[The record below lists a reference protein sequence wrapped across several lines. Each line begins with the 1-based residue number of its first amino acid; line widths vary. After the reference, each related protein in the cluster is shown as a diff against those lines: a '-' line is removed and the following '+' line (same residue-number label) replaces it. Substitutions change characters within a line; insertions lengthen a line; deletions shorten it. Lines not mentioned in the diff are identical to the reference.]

1 MFRTSRKRK
10 RKRLTTWD
18 CTSWEATNCC
28 SVVVDEASLVGGDV
42 KAMGGSVG
50 YAVTGAG
57 LIGAGLIG
65 ASEIGALLTGE
76 SVGESVLSTGDNV
89 VGAELLL
96 TTSVSSSSIKF
107 NGSVVGYIYWF
118 IAMRIKC

>member
-1 MFRTSRKRK
+1 
-10 RKRLTTWD
+10 
-18 CTSWEATNCC
+18 
-28 SVVVDEASLVGGDV
+28 
-42 KAMGGSVG
+42 VG

-107 NGSVVGYIYWF
+107 NGSVVGYIY
-118 IAMRIKC
+118 